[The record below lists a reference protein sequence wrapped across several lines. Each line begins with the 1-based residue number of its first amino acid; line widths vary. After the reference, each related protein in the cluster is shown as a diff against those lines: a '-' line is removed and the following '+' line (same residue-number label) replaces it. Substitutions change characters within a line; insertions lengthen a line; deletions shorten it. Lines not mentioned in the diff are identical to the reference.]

1 MPLTIHCLRNGHFET
16 AHPVSAVLVEAGA
29 VRWSVGEDIASFW
42 RSASKPFQLL
52 NSLSFL
58 PDSLVDSLDDR
69 SLAIGASSHGGQP
82 EHTELVGSLLGRFGL
97 DPSGLQCGV
106 HPPSHEG
113 TARAVATPTV
123 LHNNCSGKHTFML
136 AACAAQGWDRDYRL
150 LGHPLQAANHRRI
163 DEATGTH
170 HETGV
175 DGCSIPTFFT
185 TLSGQARAWCA
196 IAEAMGG
203 CGDARL
209 GRIGWAMHREPFLV
223 SGTGRL
229 DLAVT
234 QGATETLTCKIGAEG
249 LFCVARPGTA
259 QGIAVKV
266 HSGSTEALATAVK
279 AVLGELGIPLREPWF
294 WDTIRS
300 VRGAEVGERRAVWG

>member
-1 MPLTIHCLRNGHFET
+1 MSLTVHCLRNGLFET
-16 AHPVSAVLVEAGA
+16 AHPVSAVVVEGGA
-29 VRWSVGEDIASFW
+29 VRWSVGEDVASFW
-42 RSASKPFQLL
+42 RSASKPFQLV

-58 PDSLVDSLDDR
+58 PDSLVHALDDR

-82 EHTELVGSLLGRFGL
+82 EHTALVGELLAKFGL
-97 DPSGLQCGV
+97 DPAELQCGV
-106 HPPSHEG
+106 HPPTHEG
-113 TARAVATPTV
+113 TARTVGTPNV

-136 AACAAQGWDRDYRL
+136 AACAEQGWDRDYRA

-163 DEATGTH
+163 DDATGTR

-185 TLSGQARAWCA
+185 TLSGQARAWA
-196 IAEAMGG
+196 GIAEAMSGA
-203 CGDARL
+203 GDPRL
-209 GRIGWAMHREPFLV
+209 GRVGWAMHREPFLV

-234 QGATETLTCKIGAEG
+234 QGSSEALACKIGAEG
-249 LFCVARPGTA
+249 LFCIARPGTK

-266 HSGSTEALATAVK
+266 HSGSTEALAVAVK

-300 VRGAEVGERRAVWG
+300 VRRAEVGERRAVWG